1 MVINLERFGR
11 PRVAAIT
18 QVLTEQATDVGSLSL
33 FRLDPSFGRTLYL
46 ADLRVVQLG
55 RKLLQALNWVASGVA
70 KTTANLPKHL
80 TWFLASFNTPTD
92 IPGIV
97 DQVCHCRRY
106 VRNQNALR
114 IALDTDLA
122 AGLRHPQRRHLPRLS
137 SERPTTP
144 LL

>member
-1 MVINLERFGR
+1 
-11 PRVAAIT
+11 
-18 QVLTEQATDVGSLSL
+18 
-33 FRLDPSFGRTLYL
+33 
-46 ADLRVVQLG
+46 
-55 RKLLQALNWVASGVA
+55 GVA

-106 VRNQNALR
+106 VRNHNALR

-144 LL
+144 LLLKSIPRPSAIYWSSISITRTPC